1 MPSKAIVP
9 TLLALVVV
17 AGFVYTRAKRGRR
30 LLVLRS
36 RRNAP
41 RLVLNVVFL
50 TVAALGLIASTK
62 SAKGPWDSISSLS
75 IVLFALSD
83 MGFDLYGRPQ
93 PGQCSFHENG
103 VLMVDGRRPVFSR
116 WEELERYEW
125 QGDTL
130 VFHLATVGLEHV
142 GSVRAIDVPP
152 ERRGDVLAIIAPRL
166 RG

>member
-1 MPSKAIVP
+1 MPSRSIVP
-9 TLLALVVV
+9 ALLALVVV
-17 AGFVYTRAKRGRR
+17 VGFVYTRAKRGRR

-36 RRNAP
+36 RRSAP

-50 TVAALGLIASTK
+50 VVAGLGLVASMR
-62 SAKGPWDSISSLS
+62 SARGPWDSISSLS
-75 IVLFALSD
+75 IILFSLSD

-103 VLMVDGRRPVFSR
+103 ILMVDGRRPMFSR
-116 WEELERYEW
+116 WDEFERYEW

-130 VFHLATVGLEHV
+130 VFHLAATGLAHV
-142 GSVRAIDVPP
+142 GDVRAIDVPP
-152 ERRGDVLAIIAPRL
+152 ERRGDVLAVIAPRL